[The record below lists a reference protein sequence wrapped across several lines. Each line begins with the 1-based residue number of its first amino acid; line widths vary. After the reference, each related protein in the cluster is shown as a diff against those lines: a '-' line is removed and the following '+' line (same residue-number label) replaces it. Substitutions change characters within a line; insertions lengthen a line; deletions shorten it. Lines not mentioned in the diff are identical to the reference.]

1 MRTSPYTACG
11 IICEA
16 NPLHAGHVR
25 LMQQAK
31 KQYGTVVAAMSGAFM
46 QRGTPGFVDKWS
58 RAQFLLRHGVDLV
71 IEIPQAYVLQ
81 SADLFARGGIE
92 ALSCIP
98 AVSALAF
105 GVEEQANT
113 SVRPLHSAE
122 VQQEI
127 RRLLKNG
134 FAYRRAVET
143 ASGGLSLPNQILGV
157 QYENALRDRHLSWQV
172 LRLSRPAFD
181 ATTSPSATALRQEVQ
196 KAIREITDTVSC
208 TNASVPTA
216 HHSGFSDRL
225 LSVIQKDLRFAGLE
239 EKEDLVHCA
248 LGESLEPLL
257 PLCRALLVLDKLP
270 LSHSPHYEEG
280 MDYRF
285 IKALKNASTM
295 EEAFSL
301 ASNKRQSKARY
312 RRLVLTTLLDIAKA
326 SLIPIDYVRPLAF
339 NTIGASLLREVT
351 LPVYQKTPASKERT
365 FSSLF
370 LIDQKAQRLY
380 EWLKGLENLDLLQTF
395 YHTR

>member
-1 MRTSPYTACG
+1 MRTSLYIACG

-25 LMQQAK
+25 LIQQAK

-81 SADLFARGGIE
+81 SADLFARGGVE

-143 ASGGLSLPNQILGV
+143 ASGGLSLPNQILAV
-157 QYENALRDRHLSWQV
+157 QYEKAMRDLHLSWQT
-172 LRLSRPAFD
+172 LRLSRPTLD
-181 ATTSPSATALRQEVQ
+181 AEKSPSATTLRQDLQEAME
-196 KAIREITDTVSC
+196 KIHGE
-208 TNASVPTA
+208 ASPD
-216 HHSGFSDRL
+216 HL
-225 LSVIQKDLRFAGLE
+225 LTILQNDPRFAGLE

-257 PLCRALLVLDKLP
+257 PLCRVLLILDKLP

-280 MDYRF
+280 MDRRF
-285 IKALKNASTM
+285 IKALQEASTM

-301 ASNKRQSKARY
+301 ASNKRQSIARY
-312 RRLVLTTLLDIAKA
+312 RRLILTALLDIEKA

-339 NTIGASLLREVT
+339 NKIGASLLRKVT

-365 FSSLF
+365 LSSLF
-370 LIDQKAQRLY
+370 LFDQKAQRLY

>member
-1 MRTSPYTACG
+1 MRTSPHNACG

-25 LMQQAK
+25 LIQQAK

-81 SADLFARGGIE
+81 SADLFARGGVE

-143 ASGGLSLPNQILGV
+143 ASDGLSLPNQILAV
-157 QYENALRDRHLSWQV
+157 QYEKAMRNLHLSWQT
-172 LRLSRPAFD
+172 LRLSRPTLD
-181 ATTSPSATALRQEVQ
+181 AEKSPSATTLRQDLQEAME
-196 KAIREITDTVSC
+196 KIHGE
-208 TNASVPTA
+208 ASPD
-216 HHSGFSDRL
+216 HL
-225 LSVIQKDLRFAGLE
+225 LTILQNDSRFAGLE
-239 EKEDLVHCA
+239 EKEDIVHCV

-257 PLCRALLVLDKLP
+257 PLCRALLILDKLP

-301 ASNKRQSKARY
+301 ASNKRQSIARY
-312 RRLVLTTLLDIAKA
+312 RRLILTALLDIEKA

-339 NTIGASLLREVT
+339 NKIGASLLRKVT

-365 FSSLF
+365 LSSLF